1 MGASLTDLWKATKNY
16 LVIEMPSEEHNQ
28 RGQNKQKK
36 PEAENFFLELWISFN
51 VAEQAD
57 PSAPA
62 GEYFEDAKPIC
73 LKPGSSWKSSSYQLG
88 KGEDAVGNSN
98 IGEGDNPVELVKQ
111 L

>member
-36 PEAENFFLELWISFN
+36 PEAENFFLKLWISLN

-57 PSAPA
+57 PSSPA
-62 GEYFEDAKPIC
+62 GEYFEDITQNQFVWNLDPAGKVPAI
-73 LKPGSSWKSSSYQLG
+73 SWGRG
-88 KGEDAVGNSN
+88 KMLWATAT
-98 IGEGDNPVELVKQ
+98 
-111 L
+111 